1 MTPTNLSLT
10 SIIRDFGQRY
20 VAQYNE
26 KLGHDP
32 LVEKD
37 EAWPSPCVIKEF
49 NDELN
54 TWQPV
59 DTKQNLSFSNVD
71 QALEIELHQDIKT
84 YFSAIFSESIQ
95 ANCEEGYLS
104 LLFAWSEEDFERLQ
118 QNLIGHVL
126 MKRKLKQSLTVFFAV
141 TDQDDLIL
149 SLKNDTGEVWV
160 EKVGMEPHKK
170 IANSITEFFQMCQ
183 PYVETEDKTA

>member
-1 MTPTNLSLT
+1 MTSTNLSIT

-20 VAQYNE
+20 VALYNE

-37 EAWPSPCVIKEF
+37 EEWPSPCVIREF

-54 TWQPV
+54 TWNPV
-59 DTKQNLSFSNVD
+59 DTKETLSFNNVE
-71 QALEIELHQDIKT
+71 QALEIELHQDIKN
-84 YFSAIFSESIQ
+84 YFGAIFSDSVQ
-95 ANCEEGYLS
+95 AHCEEGYLS
-104 LLFAWSEEDFERLQ
+104 LLFAWSEQDFERLQ

-126 MKRKLKQSLTVFFAV
+126 MKRKLKQSVTIFFAV

-170 IANSITEFFQMCQ
+170 VANSITEFFQMCD
-183 PYVETEDKTA
+183 PYVEIEE